1 MTERMSSTEIRRDH
15 YLNLLIGKKWNGFI
29 KVVTGVLRCGK
40 SFLIFEQFKRHLL
53 ESGVAG
59 NQIIEMVFDDPENEE
74 CLDYKMF
81 YSPIME
87 LTSDEGPYYVP
98 LDEVQEMEGFEKV
111 LNGLLRRR
119 NLDVYVTGSN
129 ARFLSRD
136 IITQFRG
143 RGDEVRMRPLSFS
156 EFMSTY
162 DGEKS
167 DGWAEY
173 VQFGGIPLVVLEGT
187 DEEKMGTLQALN
199 RETYIRDL
207 VERNAIRDDA
217 EFADLLSVLAPGIG
231 SLTNPTRMAD
241 TFETVKGKGVSPTT
255 VRSWIGFLEDAFVI
269 EEAQRYDIKGRKY
282 IGSPVKYYFSDMGLR
297 NAQIGFRQIEETH
310 IMENVLYTELVSRG
324 YNVDVGVI
332 NTSETNAEGGSSR
345 KQLEVDF
352 VCNKGSRRYYV
363 QSAYSLPTHEK
374 TLQEQRSLLK
384 IDDSFKKVIVAR
396 DAVAPWYTEEGVLVT
411 GLFDFLL
418 DGESLERL

>member
-1 MTERMSSTEIRRDH
+1 M
-15 YLNLLIGKKWNGFI
+15 
-29 KVVTGVLRCGK
+29 
-40 SFLIFEQFKRHLL
+40 
-53 ESGVAG
+53 
-59 NQIIEMVFDDPENEE
+59 
-74 CLDYKMF
+74 
-81 YSPIME
+81 
-87 LTSDEGPYYVP
+87 
-98 LDEVQEMEGFEKV
+98 
-111 LNGLLRRR
+111 
-119 NLDVYVTGSN
+119 
-129 ARFLSRD
+129 
-136 IITQFRG
+136 
-143 RGDEVRMRPLSFS
+143 
-156 EFMSTY
+156 
-162 DGEKS
+162 
-167 DGWAEY
+167 
-173 VQFGGIPLVVLEGT
+173 VLEGT
-187 DEEKMGTLQALN
+187 TEEKMGTLQALN

-217 EFADLLSVLAPGIG
+217 EFADLLSVLASGIG

-241 TFETVKGKGVSPTT
+241 TFKTVKGKGVSPTT

-324 YNVDVGVI
+324 CNVDVGVL

-345 KQLEVDF
+345 KQPEVDF